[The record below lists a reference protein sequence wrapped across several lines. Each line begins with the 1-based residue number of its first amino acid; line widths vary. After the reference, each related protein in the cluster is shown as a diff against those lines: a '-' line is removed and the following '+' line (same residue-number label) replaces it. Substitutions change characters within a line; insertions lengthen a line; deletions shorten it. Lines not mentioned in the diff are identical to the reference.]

1 MARVDLTQEEV
12 EALLDLLQYYH
23 SELRMEIAGTD
34 SRKFRAQLKDEKNVL
49 KGVRAKL
56 EQVEGRMKDEG

>member
-12 EALLDLLQYYH
+12 EALLALLQYHH

-34 SRKFRAQLKDEKNVL
+34 SRQFREQLKDEKKLL
-49 KGVRAKL
+49 KGIRAKL
-56 EQVEGRMKDEG
+56 EQVEGRVKAEG

>member
-1 MARVDLTQEEV
+1 MARIDLTQEEV
-12 EALLDLLQYYH
+12 KALLDLLQYHH

-34 SRKFRAQLKDEKNVL
+34 SRQFREQLKKEKNVL

-56 EQVEGRMKDEG
+56 EQVEGRMKAEG